1 MNIFEPIRMGLGQ
14 LLVHKLRA
22 SLSILGILISVG
34 SVTGIVSLGDGL
46 RATVTEHFEQ
56 TGGPS
61 IITVRAPNSWYRNSK
76 NQWVKRDWEEFI
88 ENKDIDILKDASEY
102 IEFVAPIIYFDLPV
116 QYRKI
121 SAQARVRAGDERLLA
136 IENWKIAKGRF
147 INQDDVRNA
156 SKAVVIGDK
165 LAEDLYG
172 EEEPVGKELKL
183 DTVRY
188 TVVGVLAPLKFMGN
202 SNDRNLIGPY
212 TTAQFR
218 HTGDQRLHRLTIM
231 ADAPE
236 YVPEIALRL
245 RSVLKNTHEHGED
258 FEVRTGSD
266 QIEQFNNVVTILKIV
281 AGGIAG
287 ISLLVGGIGI
297 MNIMLVSVTERTR
310 EIGLR
315 KAIGARQRTIMFQ
328 FIIESMVLCLFGG
341 ALGILLG
348 LGLGAG
354 LEMVITKLQSEVP
367 FNSVVTPGL
376 MIFAVFYSAAIGIF
390 FGVYPAYRA
399 SKLDPV
405 DALRK

>member
-1 MNIFEPIRMGLGQ
+1 MNIFEPVIMGLGQ
-14 LLVHKLRA
+14 LRIHKLRA

-61 IITVRAPNSWYRNSK
+61 IINVRPPNSWYRNSK
-76 NQWVKRDWEEFI
+76 GRWVQRDWEEFL
-88 ENKDIDILKDASEY
+88 ENKDIDVIENASEH
-102 IEFVAPIIYFDLPV
+102 IKFVAPVFYANVPA

-121 SAQARVRAGDERLLA
+121 STSANVRAGNEHLLA
-136 IENWKIAKGRF
+136 LENWKIDKGRF
-147 INQDDVRNA
+147 INEYDVKNA
-156 SKAVVIGDK
+156 SKVAVVGDK

-172 EEEPVGKELKL
+172 DENPVGKELK
-183 DTVRY
+183 VENIRY
-188 TVVGVLAPLKFMGN
+188 LVVGVLAPLKFMGN
-202 SNDRNLIGPY
+202 TNDRNLIGPY
-212 TTAQFR
+212 TTVQAR
-218 HTGDQRLHRLTIM
+218 HTGDQRISSMTVM
-231 ADAPE
+231 AESPE
-236 YVPEIALRL
+236 FVPEVALRI
-245 RSVLKNTHEHGED
+245 RSVLKHTHEHGEE
-258 FEVRTGSD
+258 FEIRTGND
-266 QIEQFNNVVTILKIV
+266 QIESFNRVVTILKIV

-315 KAIGARQRTIMFQ
+315 KAIGARQRTILFQ

-341 ALGILLG
+341 ALGLLLG

-354 LEMVITKLQSEVP
+354 LEAIITHLQSEVP
-367 FNSVVTPGL
+367 FNSIITPGL
-376 MIFAVFYSAAIGIF
+376 MIFAVLYSAAIGIF

-405 DALRK
+405 EALRK

>member
-1 MNIFEPIRMGLGQ
+1 MNIFEPIIMGLGQ
-14 LLVHKLRA
+14 LRVHKLRA

-61 IITVRAPNSWYRNSK
+61 IIYVRSPNTWYRNSAGR
-76 NQWVKRDWEEFI
+76 WVQRDWEEYI
-88 ENKDIDILKDASEY
+88 ENKDIDIIFEASEH
-102 IEFVAPIIYFDLPV
+102 IKFVVPVIYTNVPV

-121 SAQARVRAGDERLLA
+121 SSPANVRAGNEHLLA
-136 IENWKIAKGRF
+136 IENWKIDKGRF
-147 INQDDVRNA
+147 INKNDVKNA
-156 SKAVVIGDK
+156 AKVVVVGDK

-172 EEEPVGKELKL
+172 DENPVGKELKV
-183 DTVRY
+183 DNIRY
-188 TVVGVLAPLKFMGN
+188 LVVGVLAPLKFMG
-202 SNDRNLIGPY
+202 STNDRNIVGPY
-212 TTAQFR
+212 TTVQSR
-218 HTGDQRLHRLTIM
+218 HTGDQRLNRLTIM
-231 ADAPE
+231 AESPE
-236 YVPEIALRL
+236 FVPEIALRI
-245 RSVLKNTHEHGED
+245 RSVLKHNHEHGDD

-266 QIEQFNNVVTILKIV
+266 QIESFNKVVTILKIV

-354 LEMVITKLQSEVP
+354 LEAVITHLQSEVP
-367 FNSVVTPGL
+367 FNSIITPGL
-376 MIFAVFYSAAIGIF
+376 MIFAVLYSAAIGIF

-405 DALRK
+405 EALRK